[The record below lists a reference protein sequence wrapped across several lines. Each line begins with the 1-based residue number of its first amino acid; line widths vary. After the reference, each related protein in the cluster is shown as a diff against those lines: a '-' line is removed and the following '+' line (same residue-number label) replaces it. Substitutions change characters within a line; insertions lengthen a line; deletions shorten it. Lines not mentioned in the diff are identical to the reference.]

1 MPKNKKLKIKQKQ
14 RQKQNQT
21 VIVKVDN
28 SRKTIRKGDTQ
39 PTKPK
44 LQQPIII
51 NNQQPYLHPGMYQH
65 MFPQPQVNKI
75 TPPVTNPPVV
85 TAPEQPSRSNIDDA
99 INAFSK
105 TNDDRFKTLQE
116 QLNTMNDNFKQASKS
131 IVERINQPQPSFN
144 QQPEFNSTPHH
155 QQTKTPKPDKT
166 IIINDSPFVSST
178 PSRGI
183 SQLRTYT
190 SVNKTVEPLKPTYY
204 VPGTTSKTDNNM
216 NRLPDSLP
224 YNNGSTPYKSDFTN
238 EIDNVLNEPFKTAKI
253 DSNSQQNRQFNAPK
267 IVPPLLLSSSF
278 KQGSTSQLDAYLQQ
292 VDKKNKIQTE
302 DEKIA
307 KFKQEELDALDAQTV
322 PDTKPVEIKKVDEEP
337 NEPKNDIKNK
347 FKIIERIEDGTGTH
361 KEAELTTCPYC
372 GYSSDNKSNVFRH
385 MRTIHIAKGSD
396 TILKDS
402 DGNPIKHRNDNVYER
417 KLKDGSKAL
426 TFPETIVERAVAK
439 KQKLY
444 EQLDLKMT
452 TEAKLEK
459 AREAKRNKAINK

>member
-190 SVNKTVEPLKPTYY
+190 SVNKTVEPLKPTSY

-278 KQGSTSQLDAYLQQ
+278 KQGPTSQLDAYLQQ

-322 PDTKPVEIKKVDEEP
+322 PDTKPLEIKKVEDDKPVRDTKADLMKGKFNNYAEEGICPVCSIRYENKDGVHKHLIKHHKAVPDDKDVFVENGKTYKTHRQRDTIITNDGKKSYKFNDVDYEQIDEKTI
-337 NEPKNDIKNK
+337 N
-347 FKIIERIEDGTGTH
+347 KIIED
-361 KEAELTTCPYC
+361 
-372 GYSSDNKSNVFRH
+372 
-385 MRTIHIAKGSD
+385 
-396 TILKDS
+396 
-402 DGNPIKHRNDNVYER
+402 RNREPLEGRNE
-417 KLKDGSKAL
+417 KN
-426 TFPETIVERAVAK
+426 RAR
-439 KQKLY
+439 
-444 EQLDLKMT
+444 MT
-452 TEAKLEK
+452 KT
-459 AREAKRNKAINK
+459 NKAIVKEPANEI